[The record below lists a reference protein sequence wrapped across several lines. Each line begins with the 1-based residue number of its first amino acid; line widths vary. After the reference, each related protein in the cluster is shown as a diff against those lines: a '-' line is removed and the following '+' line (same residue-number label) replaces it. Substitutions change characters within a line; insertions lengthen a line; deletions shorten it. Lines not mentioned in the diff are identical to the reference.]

1 VNGSGA
7 VALHY
12 PINLPADY
20 DMAII
25 RERIRTRGHALDDR
39 KGLMLKAYC
48 LREVGV
54 DESRVNQ
61 YAPFYLW
68 DSAAAAADFLWG
80 GAGFGG
86 IVDDFGRPTVL
97 TWLPAAIAP
106 GPAAKVEVS
115 NAVLIR
121 QPIPPGADVIEVARA
136 LRERV
141 HSRSRDSR
149 VHFALGAIDP
159 TTWESVE
166 FTTVAGAGYDQGSA
180 PDRVDFTVV
189 HVSQPTVH

>member
-1 VNGSGA
+1 MNGSGA

-39 KGLMLKAYC
+39 KGLVLKAYC

-54 DESRVNQ
+54 DDSRINQ

-97 TWLPAAIAP
+97 P
-106 GPAAKVEVS
+106 GYRPPS
-115 NAVLIR
+115 PPGR
-121 QPIPPGADVIEVARA
+121 QPR
-136 LRERV
+136 
-141 HSRSRDSR
+141 SRSRT
-149 VHFALGAIDP
+149 P
-159 TTWESVE
+159 
-166 FTTVAGAGYDQGSA
+166 Y
-180 PDRVDFTVV
+180 
-189 HVSQPTVH
+189 